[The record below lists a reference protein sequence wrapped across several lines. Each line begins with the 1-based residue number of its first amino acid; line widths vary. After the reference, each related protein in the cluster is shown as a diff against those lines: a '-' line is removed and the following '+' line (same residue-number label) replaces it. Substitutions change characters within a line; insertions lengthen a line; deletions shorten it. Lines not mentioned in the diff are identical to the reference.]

1 MGRVGDAPVPGGV
14 WQEEGRCYF
23 GSCKA
28 LTFLSQKTT
37 EKNLSLCL
45 CFLAVPVQQQGN
57 AGAQTP
63 AVVMQ
68 DSASAGEKR
77 DIPVINGK
85 HWVEE
90 VYFPICINF
99 TF

>member
-1 MGRVGDAPVPGGV
+1 MEPTCVEMVSGLEELVGDAPVPGV
-14 WQEEGRCYF
+14 AWQEEGTCYF

-28 LTFLSQKTT
+28 LTFLFS
-37 EKNLSLCL
+37 EKEKSLSLCL

-68 DSASAGEKR
+68 GSASAG
-77 DIPVINGK
+77 
-85 HWVEE
+85 
-90 VYFPICINF
+90 
-99 TF
+99 